1 MKPELLYG
9 FHAVREALR
18 AGRRDCRVLWLLKS
32 QGRGRP
38 PRRLT
43 DLARARRVEVRTT
56 PGGVFRGLQE
66 AGVRHQGV
74 ALEVAPWRSATLE
87 DVLTGAADKGEPPL
101 LLILD
106 HVQDP
111 QNVGA
116 MLRIC
121 DACGAHGAICA
132 RRRAAPLSPAVSH
145 ASAGA
150 MEHLPVV
157 QVANVRQAMDRLRDE
172 GVWLGGLEG
181 SAGDAVPIGQFD
193 LDRSLGL
200 VVGSEGAGLSR
211 LVRDGCDFLLRLA
224 MHGQVE
230 SFNAAS
236 AVAIA
241 MYLARQSRSGAY

>member
-1 MKPELLYG
+1 MNPELLYG

-18 AGRRDCRVLWLLKS
+18 AGRRDCRVLWLLQPK
-32 QGRGRP
+32 GRGRP
-38 PRRLT
+38 PHRLT
-43 DLARARRVEVRTT
+43 DLARAQGVEVRTT

-66 AGVRHQGV
+66 AGVRHQGM
-74 ALEVAPWRSATLE
+74 ALEAGPWRSSTLE
-87 DVLTGAADKGEPPL
+87 EVLIGAADKGEPPL

-111 QNVGA
+111 RNVGA

-157 QVANVRQAMDRLRDE
+157 QVSNVRQAMDRLKDE

-181 SAGDAVPIGQFD
+181 STDDAVPIGKFD
-193 LDRSLGL
+193 LDRPLAL
-200 VVGSEGAGLSR
+200 VVGGEGAGLSR
-211 LVRDGCDFLLRLA
+211 VVRDSCDFLLQLA
-224 MHGQVE
+224 MYGQVA

-241 MYLARQSRSGAY
+241 LYLARQSRSSAH

>member
-1 MKPELLYG
+1 MRPELLYG

-18 AGRRDCRVLWLLKS
+18 AGRRDCRVLWLLQSK
-32 QGRGRP
+32 GRNRP
-38 PRRLT
+38 PHRLT
-43 DLARARRVEVRTT
+43 DLARARGTKVRTT
-56 PGGVFRGLQE
+56 SAGVFRELQE

-74 ALEVAPWRSATLE
+74 ALEAGPWRSATLE
-87 DVLTGAADKGEPPL
+87 DVLAGAADKGEPPL
-101 LLILD
+101 LLVLD

-111 QNVGA
+111 RNVGA

-121 DACGAHGAICA
+121 DACGVHGAICA

-181 SAGDAVPIGQFD
+181 DGAGAVPIGEFD
-193 LDRSLGL
+193 LDRSLAL
-200 VVGSEGAGLSR
+200 VVGSEGSGLSR
-211 LVRDGCDFLLRLA
+211 LVREGCDFLLRLA

-236 AVAIA
+236 AAAIA
-241 MYLARQSRSGAY
+241 LYLARQSRAGRH

>member
-32 QGRGRP
+32 QDRGRP
-38 PRRLT
+38 PHRLT
-43 DLARARRVEVRTT
+43 DLARARGVKVRTT

-66 AGVRHQGV
+66 AGVRHQGM
-74 ALEVAPWRSATLE
+74 ALEVAPWRSSTLE
-87 DVLTGAADKGEPPL
+87 EVLTGAADKGEPPL

-181 SAGDAVPIGQFD
+181 SAGDAVPIRQFD
-193 LDRSLGL
+193 LDRSLAL

-241 MYLARQSRSGAY
+241 MYLARQSRSGAH

>member
-1 MKPELLYG
+1 MRPDLLYG

-18 AGRRDCRVLWLLKS
+18 ADRRACRVLWLQQS
-32 QGRGRP
+32 RGGHRP
-38 PRRLT
+38 PHRLT
-43 DLARARRVEVRTT
+43 DLARARGTEIRTT
-56 PGGVFRGLQE
+56 AGGVFRGLQE

-74 ALEVAPWRSATLE
+74 ALEAGPWQSATLE
-87 DVLTGAADKGEPPL
+87 DVLAEAADKGEPPL
-101 LLILD
+101 LLVLD

-111 QNVGA
+111 RNVGA

-121 DACGAHGAICA
+121 DACGVHGAICA

-157 QVANVRQAMDRLRDE
+157 QVTNVRQAMDRLGDE

-181 SAGDAVPIGQFD
+181 SADGAVPIGDFD
-193 LDRSLGL
+193 LDRPLAL

-211 LVRDGCDFLLRLA
+211 LVRDGCDFLLRLD
-224 MHGQVE
+224 MHGRVE

-236 AVAIA
+236 AAAIA
-241 MYLARQSRSGAY
+241 LYLARQARPRVP